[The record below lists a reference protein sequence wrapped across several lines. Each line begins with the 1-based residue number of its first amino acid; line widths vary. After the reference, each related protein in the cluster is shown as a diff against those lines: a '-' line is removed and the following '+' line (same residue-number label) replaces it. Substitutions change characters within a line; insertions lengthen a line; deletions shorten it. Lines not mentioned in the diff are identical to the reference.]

1 MTNHSRLI
9 LSSLIWSLTILLS
22 ASAVAQT
29 PLAVNFAAPHVLG
42 SSGAITTSSPV
53 AADLNRDGRMDL
65 VTGQSGLWA
74 LINNGDGTFTTKSIT
89 TDNVLGFVVAD
100 INRDGIPDLVYW
112 DWNGSSSRL
121 FISRGVGD
129 GTFVVLNAYGVA
141 AGNVVVSGIAVG
153 DFSGNGWP
161 DIAVGLGGAES
172 VVTIYVNGQ
181 DGTFSVG
188 NSYHAGGVYLAADL
202 NGDTI
207 PDLVVGG
214 LNGDAVTILWGK
226 GHGVFAPGET
236 YSIGST
242 PTSIAIGDVN
252 SDGFPDLAL
261 TDQGGVTLLLGS
273 ADGTFKTSTPV
284 HEPGAASVVLADL
297 NGDGKLDLA
306 IGVELDNNSRTV
318 FGDLSHVS
326 VYSGDG
332 TGAFPTRKVYGIGE
346 PPLHLVAADI
356 DGDGRPDLA
365 VGTNVLIVLYGE
377 GSGQFQAAPITL
389 SNLAT
394 GMVSGDFNRDGT
406 PDIAVVNTPVC
417 TAPCNG
423 TVSVMLGTGKNYLGA
438 TVKYPIG
445 MHGAAVATGDVNGDG
460 LTDLVVT
467 NNTAGD
473 TYDLAVLLGNGNGTF
488 KPAQNEHLGALS
500 ADAVLADVN
509 GDHKLDLVT
518 DAGVALGNGN
528 GTFGAVIP
536 YPALTNAVP
545 THVAVADFNKDGF
558 PDIAVSTTNAPG
570 VIGGGDAVSI
580 LKGNGTGH
588 FTLLSTAEPEFGQSV
603 AVQAITAGDLNGD
616 GAPDIAVS
624 GSSPL
629 GSSSAYGYI
638 SVLFNHGDGTF
649 PVAADDTSNFY
660 QISTY
665 PGGAPPS
672 AIAIADLN
680 SDGLPDVA
688 AAATRPPFPNASYFA
703 PDSIT
708 TLINKGK
715 GGPFYVSAFNSPVSF
730 LATAG
735 PTGSIAIADFNKD
748 GLPDIAAT
756 SQLGVSLLFNTGVAT
771 LTPTV
776 LSWAKV
782 MIGNT
787 GAPKTVTITN
797 ATHQVLQLHAVVG
810 GTEAS
815 EFRVYTNT
823 CNGNI
828 AANATCSVTIAFR
841 PTAAGSQEGTLS
853 VSENGG
859 IVGTASLA
867 GTGVVP

>member
-1 MTNHSRLI
+1 MLNQQR
-9 LSSLIWSLTILLS
+9 ILLS
-22 ASAVAQT
+22 LLPWSLAILSVASAAAQA
-29 PLAVNFAAPHVLG
+29 PPAVNFAAPQVLG
-42 SSGAITTSSPV
+42 SSGNITNSSPV
-53 AADLNRDGRMDL
+53 AADLNGDGRMDF
-65 VTGQSGLWA
+65 VTGQRGLWA

-89 TDNVLGFVVAD
+89 TDNVLGFAVAD
-100 INRDGIPDLVYW
+100 INRDGIPDLVYLEW
-112 DWNGSSSRL
+112 DGSSSRL
-121 FISRGVGD
+121 FIARGVGD
-129 GTFVVLNAYGVA
+129 GTFVLLNSFLVA
-141 AGNVVVSGIAVG
+141 AGNVVVSGIAIG

-161 DIAVGLGGAES
+161 DIAVSLGGAEN
-172 VVTIYVNGQ
+172 VVTIYLNQQNGF
-181 DGTFSVG
+181 FSPG
-188 NSYHAGGVYLAADL
+188 NSYNAGGVFLAADL

-226 GHGVFAPGET
+226 GLGTFAPGGT
-236 YSIGST
+236 YSTGPGPS
-242 PTSIAIGDVN
+242 SIAVGDVN
-252 SDGFPDLAL
+252 SDGFVDLAV
-261 TDQGGVTLLLGS
+261 TDSGGVTLLLGS
-273 ADGTFKTSTPV
+273 ADGTFKAGTPV
-284 HEPGAASVVLADL
+284 HEPGAGSVVLADL

-306 IGVELDNNSRTV
+306 IAAAVDNNSGTV
-318 FGDLSHVS
+318 SGDLSHVS
-326 VYSGDG
+326 VYPGNG
-332 TGAFPTRKVYGIGE
+332 TGAFPTHKVYGIGE
-346 PPLHLVAADI
+346 TPLHLVAADMND
-356 DGDGRPDLA
+356 DGHLDLA
-365 VGTNVLIVLYGE
+365 VGTNALIVLYGE
-377 GSGQFQAAPITL
+377 GSGEFQAAPVTL
-389 SNLAT
+389 NNFAT

-488 KPAQNEHLGALS
+488 KPAQNEHLGFLS

-580 LKGNGTGH
+580 LKGNGTGN
-588 FTLLSTAEPEFGQSV
+588 FTLLSTANPEFGQSV
-603 AVQAITAGDLNGD
+603 AVLAIAAGDLNGD

-629 GSSSAYGYI
+629 GGGSAYGYI
-638 SVLFNHGDGTF
+638 SVMFNHGDGTF
-649 PVAADDTSNFY
+649 PLAAEDTTNFY

-680 SDGLPDVA
+680 GDGLPDVA
-688 AAATRPPFPNASYFA
+688 AAATKAPFGFNPA

-708 TLINKGK
+708 ALINNGK
-715 GGPFYVSAFNSPVSF
+715 GGPAYVSGFNSPVSF

-748 GLPDIAAT
+748 GLPDIATT
-756 SQLGVSLLFNTGVAT
+756 SQLGVSLLFNTGVAA
-771 LTPTV
+771 LSPTG

-782 MIGNT
+782 TIGNT
-787 GAPKTVTITN
+787 SAPKTVTVTN
-797 ATHQVLQLHAVVG
+797 ATHQPRLLHAAVG
-810 GTEAS
+810 GAEAS
-815 EFRVYTNT
+815 EFRIYANT
-823 CNGNI
+823 CNATI
-828 AANATCSVTIAFR
+828 AANATCAVTIAFR
-841 PTAAGSQEGTLS
+841 PTAAGKQEATLS
-853 VSENGG
+853 ISENGA
-859 IVGTASLA
+859 IVGTAPLA
-867 GTGVVP
+867 GIGALP